1 MFINVSNNL
10 PKTSYMKMVDVWLLF
25 NLLYPFIVVL
35 IHTYMDTLR
44 NDEEREI
51 NHHGKTIQ
59 VNDENEDKTESNSSI
74 KVTFFQFHLISQ
86 SIEGAASKCCPGF
99 CQ

>member
-1 MFINVSNNL
+1 MITVNLTSMLVLTTMFINVSNNL

-44 NDEEREI
+44 NDDEREI

-59 VNDENEDKTESNSSI
+59 VNDENKDKEGSDSTI
-74 KVTFFQFHLISQ
+74 KVN
-86 SIEGAASKCCPGF
+86 
-99 CQ
+99 

>member
-1 MFINVSNNL
+1 
-10 PKTSYMKMVDVWLLF
+10 MKMVDVWLLF

-51 NHHGKTIQ
+51 NHHGKSIQ
-59 VNDENEDKTESNSSI
+59 INNDNDNEEPSSVI
-74 KVTFFQFHLISQ
+74 KVLIKIFHNFSNLLSFFKI
-86 SIEGAASKCCPGF
+86 
-99 CQ
+99 

>member
-1 MFINVSNNL
+1 
-10 PKTSYMKMVDVWLLF
+10 MKMVDVWLLF

-51 NHHGKTIQ
+51 NHHGKAIQINEGGHEEKGSVIQ
-59 VNDENEDKTESNSSI
+59 VWKADIVE
-74 KVTFFQFHLISQ
+74 
-86 SIEGAASKCCPGF
+86 
-99 CQ
+99 

>member
-10 PKTSYMKMVDVWLLF
+10 PTTSYMKMVDIWLLF
-25 NLLYPFIVVL
+25 NLILPFLVVL

-51 NHHGKTIQ
+51 NHHGKS
-59 VNDENEDKTESNSSI
+59 VVVDEKDDSLI
-74 KVTFFQFHLISQ
+74 KVKIICMIL
-86 SIEGAASKCCPGF
+86 GNAY
-99 CQ
+99 

>member
-1 MFINVSNNL
+1 
-10 PKTSYMKMVDVWLLF
+10 MKMVDAWLLF

-51 NHHGKTIQ
+51 NHHGKTIT
-59 VNDENEDKTESNSSI
+59 VGENDAEEIIKDSGTDTLINGSTIITTNTFVSI
-74 KVTFFQFHLISQ
+74 SLFFFKFAI
-86 SIEGAASKCCPGF
+86 
-99 CQ
+99 

>member
-1 MFINVSNNL
+1 MLVLTTMFINVSNNL

-44 NDEEREI
+44 NDEDREI

-59 VNDENEDKTESNSSI
+59 VNDENGDKTESNSVI
-74 KVTFFQFHLISQ
+74 KVAFLSLHLN
-86 SIEGAASKCCPGF
+86 
-99 CQ
+99 